1 MALFTLVVRP
11 DGQALLTTP
20 QELSLHQLD
29 AIRDAISAW
38 DDHQYPVAI
47 LPDCEVVQIATIE
60 LDIADPRAH

>member
-20 QELSLHQLD
+20 QELTPHQVD

-38 DDHQYPVAI
+38 DDHQYPVGI
-47 LPDCEVVQIATIE
+47 LADCDVVQVASVEI
-60 LDIADPRAH
+60 DIADPRTH